1 MCGPNLAVDGSE
13 DSLIHCLQE
22 GQPCHSGLEVFNSQ
36 LSILSEPDVNP
47 FQPFVPGEE
56 VVADAAPEYK
66 LIDASDEEDEIDIE
80 L

>member
-1 MCGPNLAVDGSE
+1 MK
-13 DSLIHCLQE
+13 E
-22 GQPCHSGLEVFNSQ
+22 GQPCHAVLEVFNSQ
-36 LSILSEPDVNP
+36 LSILSQPEVNP

-56 VVADAAPEYK
+56 DVAVAAPEYR